1 MPADIEE
8 IVADCAERALRVA
21 ALVGFE
27 RFGPLDE
34 VGEDDHHHDEEHDE
48 YPAVYEVELPRESQ
62 RNEEERSYCSD
73 YPCQIHA

>member
-1 MPADIEE
+1 MNYRTISTEVPR
-8 IVADCAERALRVA
+8 RALRVA

-48 YPAVYEVELPRESQ
+48 YPAMYEVELP
-62 RNEEERSYCSD
+62 
-73 YPCQIHA
+73 